1 MPGPLR
7 IEFRRYRL
15 PFRAAVRTAHGV
27 WREREGLILRLTG
40 ENGAIGWGEVAPVEG
55 FAGESVDE
63 AEAVCAQWAGKADPA
78 QLAALPQT
86 LPCLRGALAAAVAE
100 ITPAAETDAA
110 PRAVPDY
117 LPVAALLP
125 AGRAALAAFGPKAD
139 AGFRIFKWKVAVA
152 DPADELAMLD
162 DLCAALPAGAKV
174 RLDANGGW
182 DRRWAERWLG
192 RSADYPIDFIEQPIA
207 PSARGAEDVLLGLAN
222 DYPTPVALDESLS
235 GDADIIRWLD
245 SGWKGVFVVK
255 PALLGDPS
263 AALGRLAA
271 ARSAVVFSSALET
284 AVGARS
290 GLQMAFRWPG
300 EARALGFGVWP
311 LFSDP
316 RCDGPAAAPF
326 IRWQD
331 VAAID
336 PEALWNVLS

>member
-1 MPGPLR
+1 MPGQFR

-15 PFRAAVRTAHGV
+15 PFRLAVRTAHGV
-27 WREREGLILRLTG
+27 WREREGLILRLAG
-40 ENGAIGWGEVAPVEG
+40 ENGVTGWGEVSPVEG

-63 AEAVCAQWAGKADPA
+63 AEAVCAGWGGKVDLG
-78 QLAALPQT
+78 QFAAVPKT
-86 LPCLRGALAAAVAE
+86 LPCLRGALGAALAE
-100 ITPAAETDAA
+100 IAPAAETAAA
-110 PRAVPDY
+110 PRAVPEY

-125 AGRAALAAFGPKAD
+125 AGRPALAAIAAKAD

-162 DLCAALPAGAKV
+162 DLCAALPVGAKV

-182 DRRWAERWLG
+182 DRRWAERWLD

-207 PSARGAEDVLLGLAN
+207 PFARGAEDILLGLAN

-235 GDADIIRWLD
+235 GAADIIRWLD

-255 PALLGDPS
+255 PALLGDPA
-263 AALGRLAA
+263 AALDRLAA
-271 ARSAVVFSSALET
+271 AQAAVVFSSALET

-290 GLQMAFRWPG
+290 GLQTAFRWPG
-300 EARALGFGVWP
+300 PPRALGFGVWP
-311 LFSDP
+311 LFADP
-316 RCDGPAAAPF
+316 RCDGPAATPF